1 MKAAS
6 FTFRPSRQPEV
17 SMRAT
22 ACGVI
27 VGLAMLAWAVGFPEA
42 EISEAQVPRPAGQDR
57 AVATS
62 DLIAL
67 SYDAGGTQQVTIVD
81 PRGRSV
87 AVYHVDRVTGGLSL
101 KSVRNIAFDLQIE
114 DFNSNSPT
122 PREIRALT
130 DQR

>member
-1 MKAAS
+1 
-6 FTFRPSRQPEV
+6 
-17 SMRAT
+17 MRA
-22 ACGVI
+22 AAYGVI
-27 VGLAMLAWAVGFPEA
+27 VGLALLAWAVGFPE
-42 EISEAQVPRPAGQDR
+42 IPFSEAQAQRPAGQQVSHTHAAQDR
-57 AVATS
+57 AAAA

-67 SYDAGGTQQVTIVD
+67 SYDAGGTQQITVVD
-81 PRGRSV
+81 PRGRSL
-87 AVYHVDRVTGGLSL
+87 AVYHVDRVTGGLTL

>member
-1 MKAAS
+1 
-6 FTFRPSRQPEV
+6 
-17 SMRAT
+17 MRAT

-27 VGLAMLAWAVGFPEA
+27 VGLAMLAWAVGFPDA
-42 EISEAQVPRPAGQDR
+42 SLSEAQAPRPAGQDR
-57 AVATS
+57 GVAQG

-67 SYDAGGTQQVTIVD
+67 SYDAGGTQQITVVD
-81 PRGRSV
+81 PRSRSV
-87 AVYHVDRVTGGLSL
+87 AVYHVDRVTGSLSL
-101 KSVRNIAFDLQIE
+101 KSVRNIAFDMQIE

>member
-1 MKAAS
+1 
-6 FTFRPSRQPEV
+6 
-17 SMRAT
+17 MRAA

-27 VGLAMLAWAVGFPEA
+27 VGLALLAWAVGFPEA
-42 EISEAQVPRPAGQDR
+42 PFSEAQAQRPAGAIMSQSHAAQDR
-57 AVATS
+57 AAAA

-67 SYDAGGTQQVTIVD
+67 SYDAGGTQQITVVD
-81 PRGRSV
+81 PRGRSL
-87 AVYHVDRVTGGLSL
+87 AVYHVDRVTGGLTL

>member
-1 MKAAS
+1 
-6 FTFRPSRQPEV
+6 
-17 SMRAT
+17 MRAA

-27 VGLAMLAWAVGFPEA
+27 VGLALLAWAVGFPETQF
-42 EISEAQVPRPAGQDR
+42 SEAQAQRPAGQLVSQAHAAQDR
-57 AVATS
+57 VAS
-62 DLIAL
+62 ADLIAL
-67 SYDAGGTQQVTIVD
+67 SYDAGGTQQITVVD
-81 PRGRSV
+81 PRGRSL

-114 DFNSNSPT
+114 DFNSSSPT

>member
-1 MKAAS
+1 
-6 FTFRPSRQPEV
+6 
-17 SMRAT
+17 MRAA

-27 VGLAMLAWAVGFPEA
+27 VGLALLAWAVGFPEPQF
-42 EISEAQVPRPAGQDR
+42 SEAQAQRPAGAFAPSPNAAQDR
-57 AVATS
+57 AAAADV
-62 DLIAL
+62 IAL
-67 SYDAGGTQQVTIVD
+67 SYDAGGTQQITIVD
-81 PRGRSV
+81 PRGRSL

-130 DQR
+130 EQR